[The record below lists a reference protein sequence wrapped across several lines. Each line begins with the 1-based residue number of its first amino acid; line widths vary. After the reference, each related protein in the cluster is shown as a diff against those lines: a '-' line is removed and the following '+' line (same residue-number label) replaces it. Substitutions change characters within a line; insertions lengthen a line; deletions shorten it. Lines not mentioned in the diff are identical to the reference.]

1 MGEMTDELRPLRSS
15 REQGPGVRASGRR
28 HLGKESSWFRGTE
41 KQDESS
47 PMYP

>member
-1 MGEMTDELRPLRSS
+1 MTGELRLLRSS

-28 HLGKESSWFRGTE
+28 HLGKESSWFTGTE

-47 PMYP
+47 PVYP